1 MLTAVILSVVLVA
14 LMVGTMLSLRNSAKS
29 GMPSRDVLDRAT
41 RRARE
46 LESRENDDSSSE

>member
-1 MLTAVILSVVLVA
+1 VA
-14 LMVGTMLSLRNSAKS
+14 LIVGTMLRLRSSAKS

-46 LESRENDDSSSE
+46 LESREKDEGSSE

>member
-1 MLTAVILSVVLVA
+1 VLTAVILSVVLVA
-14 LMVGTMLSLRNSAKS
+14 LIVGTMLRLRSSAKS

-46 LESRENDDSSSE
+46 LESREKDEGSSE

>member
-1 MLTAVILSVVLVA
+1 VLTAVILIVVLVA
-14 LMVGTMLSLRNSAKS
+14 LIVGTMLSLRSSAKS

-46 LESRENDDSSSE
+46 LESREKDESSSE